1 MRRMPL
7 TTAEGLKDLDH
18 PGERGVALVGAMA
31 FFLVLSFMGLGYLG
45 FPAYEADA
53 LRREYTDLQLRW
65 DAEAALSKGLATASR
80 VAQPRDTT
88 LPAVDTGA
96 YPSEFRL
103 RKLEDARFPRYAVTA
118 YVHDRRH
125 TAPLCS
131 LSAVVQAGS
140 SASEHFLIEDHSGG
154 NFYFTGDTL
163 DGPVHTNTRFAI
175 AGSPVFMDQVFEM
188 GSVKEGFI
196 LHPEF
201 QATPKIKSGKP
212 QEGAVYLFD
221 NMTSLI
227 RKVPSSQII
236 RPDPGLILSI
246 VFRGPMMEL
255 SYRDREVK
263 DAYSPAILRPIPKD
277 GGLFVDGEV
286 EVRGMLSK
294 SLTLGA
300 SGDIVI
306 TDDLVYSGANPIT
319 GKPKEGSQI
328 YLGLISEQ
336 NVAVHQVQDREEAGR
351 GIRINA
357 SVVAMDKSFQ
367 VTNMQAHS
375 WDMGTMHF
383 WGTIA
388 QVERGGIGA
397 LKARDLFRGFHKDWH
412 FDRRLKGNP
421 SALPY
426 FPPLMTSEGLM
437 AMHPV
442 WFDTL
447 SWVDD
452 V

>member
-1 MRRMPL
+1 VNGPS
-7 TTAEGLKDLDH
+7 
-18 PGERGVALVGAMA
+18 GERGAVLVGAMA
-31 FFLVLSFMGLGYLG
+31 FFLVLSFLGLGYLG

-53 LRREYTDLQLRW
+53 LRREYSDLRLRW
-65 DAEAALSKGLATASR
+65 DAEAALSKGLATVSR
-80 VAQPRDTT
+80 VSQPQDTT
-88 LPAVDTGA
+88 LSAVDTGEH
-96 YPSEFRL
+96 PSEFRI
-103 RKLEDARFPRYAVTA
+103 RKLGHARFPRYALTA
-118 YVHDRRH
+118 YVRDRRH
-125 TAPLCS
+125 IAPLCS

-140 SASEHFLIEDHSGG
+140 SASEYFLIEDRSGG
-154 NFYFTGDTL
+154 SFYFTGDTL

-175 AGSPVFMDQVFEM
+175 AGSPVFLDKVFEM
-188 GSVKEGFI
+188 GSVTEGFI

-212 QEGAVYLFD
+212 QEGSVFRFD

-236 RPDPGLILSI
+236 RPDPALVLSI
-246 VFRGPMMEL
+246 VFRGPMMEM
-255 SYRDREVK
+255 SYRDRTVK
-263 DAYSPAILRPIPKD
+263 DAYSQPFIRPIPKD

-306 TDDLVYSGANPIT
+306 TDDLVYSGSHPIT
-319 GKPKEGSQI
+319 GKPKEGSQV
-328 YLGLISEQ
+328 YLGLISER
-336 NVAVHQVQDREEAGR
+336 NVAVRQGQEREEAGR
-351 GIRINA
+351 GLRINA
-357 SVVAMDKSFQ
+357 SVVAMDKSFL
-367 VTNMQAHS
+367 VANMQAHS
-375 WDMGTMHF
+375 WDMGTMHY

-397 LKARDLFRGFHKDWH
+397 LKARDQFRGYHKDWH
-412 FDRRLKGNP
+412 FDRRLRGNP

-426 FPPLMTSEGLM
+426 FPPLMTSQGLM

-447 SWVDD
+447 GWVDD

>member
-1 MRRMPL
+1 VNGYPG
-7 TTAEGLKDLDH
+7 ASS
-18 PGERGVALVGAMA
+18 GERGVALVGAMA
-31 FFLVLSFMGLGYLG
+31 FFLVLSFTGLGYLG

-53 LRREYTDLQLRW
+53 QRREYTDLKLRW
-65 DAEAALSKGLATASR
+65 IAEAALSKGLATASR
-80 VAQPRDTT
+80 VAQPQDTT
-88 LPAVDTGA
+88 LSAVDTGD
-96 YPSEFRL
+96 YPSEFRI
-103 RKLEDARFPRYAVTA
+103 RKLEDARFPRYALTA
-118 YVHDRRH
+118 YVYDRRLPV
-125 TAPLCS
+125 PLCS
-131 LSAVVQAGS
+131 LAAVVQAGS
-140 SASEHFLIEDHSGG
+140 SASNHFLIEDHSGG

-175 AGSPVFMDQVFEM
+175 AGSPVFLDQVFEM

-212 QEGAVYLFD
+212 QEGPIYLFD

-227 RKVPSSQII
+227 RKVPSSQIL
-236 RPDPGLILSI
+236 RPDPGLVLSI
-246 VFRGPMMEL
+246 VFRGPIMEL
-255 SYRDREVK
+255 SYRDRTVK
-263 DAYSPAILRPIPKD
+263 DAYSPPILKPIPKD

-306 TDDLVYSGANPIT
+306 TDDLVYSGSHPVT
-319 GKPKEGSQI
+319 GKPKEGSQV
-328 YLGLISEQ
+328 YLGLISEK
-336 NVAVHQVQDREEAGR
+336 NVAVHQVQAREEAGR
-351 GIRINA
+351 GLRINA

-426 FPPLMTSEGLM
+426 FPPLMTSQGLM